1 MLREKVLKSCCE
13 EVFSLSSCAE
23 AELQYRDLNTYSL
36 QSHTIPQP
44 STAPLI
50 NGAAQANK

>member
-13 EVFSLSSCAE
+13 EVFSLSSCVE